1 MPGPFV
7 IDASVFLNAFNPV
20 ESRSRVS
27 KELLARLQSQ
37 AIPMIVPFL
46 LLPETAAAISR
57 GQNDPELARQ
67 FATTLQRLP
76 NLVLIPLDQKLAQQ
90 AFEIAAAYRL
100 RGSDSIYAAT
110 AQRFACPLITLD
122 HEQHDRVAS
131 CLKTHYPGEII
142 TSFSSSQS
150 GAVEG

>member
-1 MPGPFV
+1 MSGPFV

-20 ESRSRVS
+20 ESGSQTS

-37 AIPMIVPFL
+37 AIPMIAPVL
-46 LLPETAAAISR
+46 LLPEIAAAISR
-57 GQNDPELARQ
+57 GQNNTEFARQ

-76 NLVLIPLDQKLAQQ
+76 NLVPIPLDQILAQQ
-90 AFEIAAAYRL
+90 ALEIVALYRL
-100 RGSDSIYAAT
+100 RGSDSVYAAT

-131 CLKTHYPGEII
+131 CLKTYYPTEIL
-142 TSFSSSQS
+142 
-150 GAVEG
+150 VNL